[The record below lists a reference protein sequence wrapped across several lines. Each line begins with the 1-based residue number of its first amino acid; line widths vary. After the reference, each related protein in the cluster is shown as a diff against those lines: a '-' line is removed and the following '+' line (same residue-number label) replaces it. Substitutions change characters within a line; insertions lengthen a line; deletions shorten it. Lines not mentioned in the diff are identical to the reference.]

1 MSKED
6 RQIVWKGNKGFY
18 HGEELF
24 SIWFAPSEQRII
36 LHFEDV
42 YRKTY
47 TTVKSAKRGAERF
60 LKRLHEELQEAMQKA
75 VK

>member
-6 RQIVWKGNKGFY
+6 RQIVCVGNKGFY

-42 YRKTY
+42 YGKTY

-60 LKRLHEELQEAMQKA
+60 LSRLQEA

>member
-1 MSKED
+1 MKED
-6 RQIVWKGNKGFY
+6 RQIVWMGNKGFY

-36 LHFEDV
+36 LDYLDV
-42 YRKTY
+42 YSKPY

-60 LKRLHEELQEAMQKA
+60 LKTLQKQLNEK
-75 VK
+75 KYEGR